1 MTEQPVSDRANNVV
15 EWETGLDLKK
25 VLECMGDPEA
35 DAENAVLSKEQEDQ
49 VRRGDLPPGIHSS
62 SRGLH

>member
-1 MTEQPVSDRANNVV
+1 
-15 EWETGLDLKK
+15 LDLKK

-49 VRRGDLPPGIHSS
+49 VWF
-62 SRGLH
+62 